1 MLYTY
6 SYVLYIYVTTGL
18 HVFRVHLEDHAG
30 YGSPKSSPSR
40 PLLAMFLPF
49 SVPLES
55 FQLQPYLVPPPLEI
69 RVRSSLIM

>member
-30 YGSPKSSPSR
+30 YGSPKKQS
-40 PLLAMFLPF
+40 LQTVLAMFLPF
-49 SVPLES
+49 SVPSES
-55 FQLQPYLVPPPLEI
+55 FQL
-69 RVRSSLIM
+69 